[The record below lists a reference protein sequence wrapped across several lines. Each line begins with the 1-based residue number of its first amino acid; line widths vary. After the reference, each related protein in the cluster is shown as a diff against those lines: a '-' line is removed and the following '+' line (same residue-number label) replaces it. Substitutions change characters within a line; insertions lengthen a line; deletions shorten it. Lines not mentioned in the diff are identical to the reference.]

1 MEVNRMKAITLKE
14 LKAGEWFTRKPIE
27 EPKESQVFIRRDY
40 CRQDKKYSC
49 ERFSDMNSE
58 IFLKGS
64 TVVYTDFIF

>member
-1 MEVNRMKAITLKE
+1 MIAKKLKD
-14 LKAGEWFTRKPIE
+14 LKQGEWFTRKPIE

-40 CRQDKKYSC
+40 IRSDKKYSC

-64 TVVYTDFIF
+64 TIVYTDFIF

>member
-1 MEVNRMKAITLKE
+1 MIAKKLKD
-14 LKAGEWFTRKPIE
+14 LKQGEWFTRKPIE

-40 CRQDKKYSC
+40 IRSDKKYSC

-64 TVVYTDFIF
+64 TTVYTDFIF